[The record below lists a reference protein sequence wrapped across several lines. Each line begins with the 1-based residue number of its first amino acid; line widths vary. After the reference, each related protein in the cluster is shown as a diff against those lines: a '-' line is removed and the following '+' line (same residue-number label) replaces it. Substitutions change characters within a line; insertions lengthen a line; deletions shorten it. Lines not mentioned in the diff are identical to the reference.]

1 MSESQQPHINDHS
14 TPTPDAVPPSS
25 GQTARDGAEP
35 SPASQ
40 SEPPDLPYAMETV
53 RVDPRDLER
62 MRRGGQPQASL
73 PVPPAQSAGPS
84 APEKPTVSG
93 PEDSNAGRA
102 RETAA
107 DAPTSPGSEADDM
120 PDAAAETVILP
131 SGRPGPNA
139 TVGQPASEAGPAG
152 RGRMPRHPGSGP
164 GTADP
169 GTSAGAAGARP
180 VGDAYGRPGPT
191 APEASATT
199 WPAPGTIGADSHGGT
214 AGPAVAGRPPTVG
227 PRDAGAPATGANRP
241 DAAAPTGQA
250 PPVSSIPTVSGPP
263 PASRSSSATRPG
275 TPSPGSLGS
284 PAAARSGASDA
295 STGGAPGFQFQTP
308 AVGASAP
315 AGSVPGSGPESAP
328 SRAGSAAGGAVP
340 EWAVETVAVPR
351 DGHRPSA
358 EPTTP
363 TQYAAPAA
371 GSADFQMPAG
381 PVPGSGSAS
390 ASSGPAPAYSAP
402 GSAPSGPAPAG
413 GGAGSLG
420 NGAYP
425 ARPDAY
431 PDPPTGYGPGDY
443 ALKTASPA
451 AQFAGPPAA
460 VSAPAVAGPQEV
472 APPEP
477 RESLG
482 GWMVAVLIAHLPV
495 IGLIYL
501 IVVSIVSGTSRRTWA
516 RALLIWQVIAIVA
529 STIFALAGGA
539 TMLSRLT

>member
-1 MSESQQPHINDHS
+1 MSESQQPHINDPS
-14 TPTPDAVPPSS
+14 TPAPDAVPPSS

-93 PEDSNAGRA
+93 PEDPNAGRA

-199 WPAPGTIGADSHGGT
+199 WPAPGTIGADPHGGT
-214 AGPAVAGRPPTVG
+214 VGPAVAGRPPTVG

-241 DAAAPTGQA
+241 DAEAPTGQA

-328 SRAGSAAGGAVP
+328 SGTATVRVLNRRLRRGTQRPLLVVPTSRCPRDRCRAPGPRRPPPGRLRPIPRRGRLPPGRLQPAVVRGRSGTVLTRLALTPTLTRRPGTVQATTPSKPPRLRPSSPVRPPQSRPRRLPGLRRLRLPSPGNRSAAG
-340 EWAVETVAVPR
+340 W
-351 DGHRPSA
+351 
-358 EPTTP
+358 
-363 TQYAAPAA
+363 
-371 GSADFQMPAG
+371 
-381 PVPGSGSAS
+381 
-390 ASSGPAPAYSAP
+390 
-402 GSAPSGPAPAG
+402 
-413 GGAGSLG
+413 
-420 NGAYP
+420 
-425 ARPDAY
+425 
-431 PDPPTGYGPGDY
+431 
-443 ALKTASPA
+443 
-451 AQFAGPPAA
+451 
-460 VSAPAVAGPQEV
+460 
-472 APPEP
+472 
-477 RESLG
+477 
-482 GWMVAVLIAHLPV
+482 
-495 IGLIYL
+495 
-501 IVVSIVSGTSRRTWA
+501 
-516 RALLIWQVIAIVA
+516 
-529 STIFALAGGA
+529 
-539 TMLSRLT
+539 

>member
-1 MSESQQPHINDHS
+1 MSESQQPHINDPS
-14 TPTPDAVPPSS
+14 TPAPDAVPPSS

-93 PEDSNAGRA
+93 PEDPNAGRA

-328 SRAGSAAGGAVP
+328 SGAGSAAGGAVP

-358 EPTTP
+358 
-363 TQYAAPAA
+363 
-371 GSADFQMPAG
+371 
-381 PVPGSGSAS
+381 
-390 ASSGPAPAYSAP
+390 
-402 GSAPSGPAPAG
+402 
-413 GGAGSLG
+413 
-420 NGAYP
+420 
-425 ARPDAY
+425 
-431 PDPPTGYGPGDY
+431 
-443 ALKTASPA
+443 
-451 AQFAGPPAA
+451 
-460 VSAPAVAGPQEV
+460 
-472 APPEP
+472 
-477 RESLG
+477 
-482 GWMVAVLIAHLPV
+482 
-495 IGLIYL
+495 
-501 IVVSIVSGTSRRTWA
+501 
-516 RALLIWQVIAIVA
+516 
-529 STIFALAGGA
+529 
-539 TMLSRLT
+539 

>member
-1 MSESQQPHINDHS
+1 MSESQQPHINDPS
-14 TPTPDAVPPSS
+14 TPAPDAVPPSS

-93 PEDSNAGRA
+93 PEDPNAGRA

-199 WPAPGTIGADSHGGT
+199 WPAPGTIGADPHGGT

-275 TPSPGSLGS
+275 TPSPAPWAPRLLRGPALPTHRPGEHPASSSRRRRSVRARRRDQCRAPGPSRLPPGRVRR
-284 PAAARSGASDA
+284 PAAPCRSGRLRRWPFPGTATVRVLNRRLRR
-295 STGGAPGFQFQTP
+295 STQRPLLVVPTSRCPRDRCRAPGPRRPPPGRLRPIPRQGRLPPGRLQP
-308 AVGASAP
+308 AVVRGRSGTVLTRLALTP
-315 AGSVPGSGPESAP
+315 TLTRRPGTAQATTP
-328 SRAGSAAGGAVP
+328 SKPPRLRPSSPVRPPQSRPRRLPGLRRLRLPSPGNRSAAG
-340 EWAVETVAVPR
+340 W
-351 DGHRPSA
+351 
-358 EPTTP
+358 
-363 TQYAAPAA
+363 
-371 GSADFQMPAG
+371 
-381 PVPGSGSAS
+381 
-390 ASSGPAPAYSAP
+390 
-402 GSAPSGPAPAG
+402 
-413 GGAGSLG
+413 
-420 NGAYP
+420 
-425 ARPDAY
+425 
-431 PDPPTGYGPGDY
+431 
-443 ALKTASPA
+443 
-451 AQFAGPPAA
+451 
-460 VSAPAVAGPQEV
+460 
-472 APPEP
+472 
-477 RESLG
+477 
-482 GWMVAVLIAHLPV
+482 
-495 IGLIYL
+495 
-501 IVVSIVSGTSRRTWA
+501 
-516 RALLIWQVIAIVA
+516 
-529 STIFALAGGA
+529 
-539 TMLSRLT
+539 